1 MIVSVALSYFRRKIG
16 PQVFYSYPL
25 ELDVLGKRLSKQIA
39 NLMDQN
45 IPYGFNTHS
54 FKLLRAMNYYF
65 EIHSDWARGNK
76 EMLMVSVVLDSSD
89 PSKYKT
95 SEIIDKISALL
106 VKFTEKFKSDEHIFT
121 AFYIEDLKY
130 LEYRED
136 LFKLRSE
143 RLSIRRK
150 AKMFG
155 QKKKIIEKNALL
167 KTWVHDL
174 YSAIIESTEE
184 KIDEENP
191 PQISQK
197 DISQKIELLEINI
210 KEIKNLI
217 VEDFS
222 KQINLRERELEIKD
236 RELKLK
242 EQQLAEIST
251 VGDLPNMEKDVLVF
265 VSYATKDAELFKI
278 KEIAEILTS
287 YEKIEDVL
295 YWQEDMADNI
305 IKYMSDNLANCDV
318 MLLFCSPN
326 ALKSIPI
333 EKEWTSA
340 DIMNKPI
347 IPVFVKPDHIPP
359 LLKSRL
365 GVEFDTFDLQKT
377 INEIYSLILKKIEKR
392 IIDIKDLK
400 TDF

>member
-1 MIVSVALSYFRRKIG
+1 MIISVAFLYFHRKIG
-16 PQVFYSYPL
+16 PLVFYSYPL
-25 ELDVLGKRLSKQIA
+25 ELDVFDKHLSKHII
-39 NLMDQN
+39 NLMDET
-45 IPYGFNTHS
+45 ISYGLETRS
-54 FKLLRAMNYYF
+54 FEKLRSMNFYF
-65 EIHSDWARGNK
+65 EIPSDWARGNK
-76 EMLMVSVVLDSSD
+76 EMLMVSVILDSSD
-89 PSKYKT
+89 PSKYQI
-95 SEIIDKISALL
+95 SEITDKISALL
-106 VKFTEKFKSDEHIFT
+106 VEFTEKFKSDDSIFT
-121 AFYIEDLKY
+121 AFYFKQLKSF
-130 LEYRED
+130 EYKD
-136 LFKLRSE
+136 
-143 RLSIRRK
+143 
-150 AKMFG
+150 
-155 QKKKIIEKNALL
+155 KKKIIEKNALL

-174 YSAIIESTEE
+174 YNAIMECTKE
-184 KIDEENP
+184 KIDEEIP
-191 PQISQK
+191 PQANQK
-197 DISQKIELLEINI
+197 EISQKIGLLEKNI
-210 KEIKNLI
+210 KEIKKLI

-222 KQINLRERELEIKD
+222 KQMWLRERELEIKD

-251 VGDLPNMEKDVLVF
+251 VGDLPDIEKNVLVF

-278 KEIAEILTS
+278 KEIAENLTS
-287 YEKIEDVL
+287 YEKIDDVL
-295 YWQEDMADNI
+295 YWQEDMTDNI

-365 GVEFDTFDLQKT
+365 GIEFDSFDLQKT
-377 INEIYSLILKKIEKR
+377 INEIYNLILKKIQKR

>member
-1 MIVSVALSYFRRKIG
+1 MIVSVAFLYFHRKKG
-16 PQVFYSYPL
+16 PSVIYSYPL
-25 ELDVLGKRLSKQIA
+25 ELDVFDKNLSKQII
-39 NLMDQN
+39 NLMDET
-45 IPYGFNTHS
+45 ISYGLETRS
-54 FKLLRAMNYYF
+54 FEKLRSMNFYF
-65 EIHSDWARGNK
+65 EIPSDWARGNK
-76 EMLMVSVVLDSSD
+76 EMLMVSVILDSSD
-89 PSKYKT
+89 PSKYQI
-95 SEIIDKISALL
+95 SEITDKISALL
-106 VKFTEKFKSDEHIFT
+106 VEFTEKFKSDDSIYT
-121 AFYIEDLKY
+121 AFYFKDLKSFE
-130 LEYRED
+130 LND
-136 LFKLRSE
+136 
-143 RLSIRRK
+143 
-150 AKMFG
+150 
-155 QKKKIIEKNALL
+155 KKKIIEKHALL
-167 KTWVHDL
+167 KTWVHNL
-174 YSAIIESTEE
+174 YSAIMESTKE
-184 KIDEENP
+184 KMDAEIP
-191 PQISQK
+191 PQTSQK
-197 DISQKIELLEINI
+197 DISQKIGLLEKNI

-222 KQINLRERELEIKD
+222 KQIKLRERELEIKD

-242 EQQLAEIST
+242 EQQLTEIST
-251 VGDLPNMEKDVLVF
+251 VGDLPDIDKNVLVF

-295 YWQEDMADNI
+295 YWQEDMTDNI

-365 GVEFDTFDLQKT
+365 GIEFDTFDLKKT
-377 INEIYSLILKKIEKR
+377 IDEIYTLILKKIRKR
-392 IIDIKDLK
+392 LIDIKDLK

>member
-1 MIVSVALSYFRRKIG
+1 MIVSVAFLYFHRKIG
-16 PQVFYSYPL
+16 PLVFYSYPL
-25 ELDVLGKRLSKQIA
+25 ELDVFDKNLSKQII
-39 NLMDQN
+39 NLMDETTS
-45 IPYGFNTHS
+45 YGLETRS
-54 FKLLRAMNYYF
+54 FEKLRSMNFYF
-65 EIHSDWARGNK
+65 EIPSDWARGNK
-76 EMLMVSVVLDSSD
+76 EMLMVSVILDSSD
-89 PSKYKT
+89 PSKYQI
-95 SEIIDKISALL
+95 SEITDKISALL
-106 VKFTEKFKSDEHIFT
+106 VEFTEKFKSDDSIFT
-121 AFYIEDLKY
+121 AFYFKDLKNF
-130 LEYRED
+130 EYND
-136 LFKLRSE
+136 
-143 RLSIRRK
+143 
-150 AKMFG
+150 
-155 QKKKIIEKNALL
+155 KKKIIEKNALL
-167 KTWVHDL
+167 KTWVHDF
-174 YSAIIESTEE
+174 YNSIMESTKE
-184 KIDEENP
+184 KIDEEIP
-191 PQISQK
+191 PQANQK
-197 DISQKIELLEINI
+197 EISQKIGLLEKNI
-210 KEIKNLI
+210 KEIKKLI

-222 KQINLRERELEIKD
+222 KQKKLRERELEIKD

-242 EQQLAEIST
+242 EQQLTEIST
-251 VGDLPNMEKDVLVF
+251 VGDLPDIDKNVLVF

-347 IPVFVKPDHIPP
+347 IPVFVKPHHIPP

-365 GVEFDTFDLQKT
+365 GIEFDTFDLQKT
-377 INEIYSLILKKIEKR
+377 IIEIYNLILKKIKKR

>member
-1 MIVSVALSYFRRKIG
+1 MIVSVALSYFHRKTG
-16 PQVFYSYPL
+16 PSVFYSYPL
-25 ELDVLGKRLSKQIA
+25 ELDILDKNLSKQIA
-39 NLMDQN
+39 NLMNQS
-45 IPYGFNTHS
+45 ISYGVKTYS
-54 FKLLRAMNYYF
+54 FKKLRAMNFYF
-65 EIHSDWARGNK
+65 EILSDWARGNK
-76 EMLMVSVVLDSSD
+76 EMLMVSVILDSSD

-95 SEIIDKISALL
+95 SEITDKISALL
-106 VKFTEKFKSDEHIFT
+106 VEFTEKFKSDDSIFT
-121 AFYIEDLKY
+121 AFYIENLRF
-130 LEYRED
+130 LEFND
-136 LFKLRSE
+136 DIIKLGSE
-143 RLSIRRK
+143 RLSRRRK
-150 AKMFG
+150 TKMIS

-174 YSAIIESTEE
+174 YSAIMESTKV
-184 KIDEENP
+184 KIDEEIL
-191 PQISQK
+191 PQTSQK
-197 DISQKIELLEINI
+197 DISQKIGLLEKNV
-210 KEIKNLI
+210 KEIKKLI

-222 KQINLRERELEIKD
+222 KQIKLRERELEIRD

-251 VGDLPNMEKDVLVF
+251 VGDLPNLKKDVLVF

-287 YEKIEDVL
+287 YEKIDDVL

-305 IKYMSDNLANCDV
+305 MKYMSDNLANCDL

-347 IPVFVKPDHIPP
+347 IPVFVKPHHIPP

-365 GVEFDTFDLQKT
+365 GIEFDTFDLHKT
-377 INEIYSLILKKIEKR
+377 INEIYNLILKKIEKR